1 MSSPHGADS
10 YRAVLRTPGA
20 VRFFAPAMLGR
31 LSFGLLGPALILSVT
46 AAADS
51 YAVVGAA
58 TAAYGAAAT
67 ALAPARARLIDRHGM
82 PRALVPMAV
91 LAAAGLLA
99 LAFLTWRPGAPAWA
113 LIALPA
119 LIGAVIPPLGPVT
132 RTLWSRLF
140 HDRDGLRQRA
150 YSLDSVVEEAV
161 FLAGP
166 LLLGALLPF
175 APPAAGLAGAALLL
189 VAGAVPLAGAPLAR
203 RRPREEGDPAPDGG
217 PPPWR
222 ALLPVMATAAA
233 LGLTLGA
240 AGLVHVA
247 FAERHGGAALLVWFE
262 AAQTAGGVV
271 GGLAYGAVLWRRGPQ
286 ARLAGLGLGV
296 GAAMLLAATASGPL
310 TLCAVLF
317 AASVLATPAI
327 TTAYLAADAAAG
339 PGRAVR
345 AGTWVNTAYNAG
357 ASAGGAAAG
366 VLVSLVA
373 PAQGYLVAA
382 LPLVAVPLLV
392 AGAAVL
398 TPSGRGGRPA
408 PRRRRPTP
416 GGPRTSPPRE
426 GSRPPAPPAAPRS
439 ER

>member
-1 MSSPHGADS
+1 MPSPRGADS

-31 LSFGLLGPALILSVT
+31 LSFGLLGLGLVLAVT

-58 TAAYGAAAT
+58 TAAYGATAT
-67 ALAPARARLIDRHGM
+67 ALAPARARLIDRRGM
-82 PRALVPMAV
+82 PRTLVPMAV

-99 LAFLTWRPGAPAWA
+99 LAWLTWRPGAPAWS
-113 LIALPA
+113 LVVPPA

-140 HDRDGLRQRA
+140 HDRDDLRRRA
-150 YSLDSVVEEAV
+150 YSLDAVVEEAA

-175 APPAAGLAGAALLL
+175 APPAAGLAGAAVLL
-189 VAGAVPLAGAPLAR
+189 VAGSLLLAGAPLAR
-203 RRPREEGDPAPDGG
+203 HRPPGDRSASSEAGPAPL
-217 PPPWR
+217 R
-222 ALLPVMATAAA
+222 ALLPVMSLSAA

-262 AAQTAGGVV
+262 VAQTAGGVV
-271 GGLAYGAVLWRRGPQ
+271 GGLIYGAVVWRRSPRT
-286 ARLAGLGLGV
+286 RLVALGLGV
-296 GAAMLLAATASGPL
+296 GAATALASAAPGPL
-310 TLCAVLF
+310 ALCALLF

-327 TTAYLAADAAAG
+327 TTAYLAADGAAG
-339 PGRAVR
+339 PGWAVR
-345 AGTWVNTAYNAG
+345 AGTWANTAFNAG
-357 ASAGGAAAG
+357 ASSGGAAAG
-366 VLVSLVA
+366 LLLTLVA
-373 PAQGYLVAA
+373 PAQGYLIAA
-382 LPLVAVPLLV
+382 LPLVVVPLLAVGAV
-392 AGAAVL
+392 AL

-408 PRRRRPTP
+408 LRRRPPTP
-416 GGPRTSPPRE
+416 AAPRTRPGKE
-426 GSRPPAPPAAPRS
+426 GSRPPAPPEDPRPA
-439 ER
+439 R